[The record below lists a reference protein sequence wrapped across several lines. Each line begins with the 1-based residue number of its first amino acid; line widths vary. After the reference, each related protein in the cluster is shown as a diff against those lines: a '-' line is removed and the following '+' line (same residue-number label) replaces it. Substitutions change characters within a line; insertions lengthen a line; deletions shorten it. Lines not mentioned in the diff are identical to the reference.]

1 MAAAD
6 RFSGHAAGLESPA
19 GGAVAITPHDTNELA
34 NLARG
39 IYCGVGGDVTVVMAD
54 SGTAVLFKNLAGGII
69 HPIRARIIK
78 STGTAATNIVAV
90 Y

>member
-1 MAAAD
+1 MPATDA
-6 RFSGHAAGLESPA
+6 FSNHAAGLESPA

-34 NLARG
+34 KVSRG
-39 IYCGVGGDVTVVMAD
+39 IYCGVGGNVTVVMAD
-54 SGTAVLFKNLAGGII
+54 GGTAVLFANLAGGII

-78 STGTAATNIVAV
+78 STGTAATSIVAV